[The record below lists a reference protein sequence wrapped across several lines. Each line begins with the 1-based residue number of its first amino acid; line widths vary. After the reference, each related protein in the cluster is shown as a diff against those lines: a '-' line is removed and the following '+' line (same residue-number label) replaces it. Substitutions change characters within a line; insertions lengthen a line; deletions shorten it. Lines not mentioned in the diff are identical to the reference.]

1 MEIYTSGG
9 ALHLVGDFDVR
20 STGAVRDAIYREF
33 EDSGDV
39 VVDLSGVQSVDVTA
53 LRVLAVATHHASRR
67 GRHLLLRGCG
77 PAVRRMLHISRLIRA
92 VEVERVPVSA

>member
-39 VVDLSGVQSVDVTA
+39 VVDLAGA
-53 LRVLAVATHHASRR
+53 
-67 GRHLLLRGCG
+67 
-77 PAVRRMLHISRLIRA
+77 
-92 VEVERVPVSA
+92 VPVGGEG